1 MKNKNDIQNIFALFM
16 LNPRFTLSCMMLFLL
31 FFVTGCRGEYVTETR
46 LTREKDG
53 NYDNFWTGG
62 DAGLVRANVIGG
74 WATYGYHKDT
84 YRNRERIDPFEKQ
97 LKFDEQLK
105 LSCGDAKISL
115 KEKEC
120 SPPNGCDSRMICR

>member
-1 MKNKNDIQNIFALFM
+1 MKNKNDIQNIYALFL

-53 NYDNFWTGG
+53 NYNNFFAGG
-62 DAGLVRANVIGG
+62 DAGFVHANVIGG
-74 WATYGYHKDT
+74 WASYTYWKDN
-84 YRNRERIDPFEKQ
+84 YRNLDSERMNLFKDVE
-97 LKFDEQLK
+97 EQLK
-105 LSCGDAKISL
+105 LGCGDAKISL

-120 SPPNGCDSRMICR
+120 SPPNGCDSRIICR